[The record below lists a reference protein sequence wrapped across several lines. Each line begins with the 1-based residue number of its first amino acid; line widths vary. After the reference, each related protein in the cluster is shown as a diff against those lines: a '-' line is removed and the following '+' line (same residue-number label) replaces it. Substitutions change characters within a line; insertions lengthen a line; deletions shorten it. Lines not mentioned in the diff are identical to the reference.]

1 MDPGSQGVQGCPSPG
16 MAESDGNGGCG
27 TGEDHFL
34 VQKANVFIG
43 AENEIAAVTFFA
55 KTSTALTNR
64 SAFASPTEWQDAK
77 APCYLEFLGVVVAGP
92 RLIQFTYFLGPG
104 VKVHQS
110 QTLKGNPVAPRPTFT
125 ATHTM
130 VSTHWDTAPKFNM
143 ENLWSYGHDQVLKI
157 IVETPLNW
165 DRT

>member
-1 MDPGSQGVQGCPSPG
+1 MISENQPSIRKKNIP
-16 MAESDGNGGCG
+16 NP
-27 TGEDHFL
+27 TL
-34 VQKANVFIG
+34 FI
-43 AENEIAAVTFFA
+43 
-55 KTSTALTNR
+55 
-64 SAFASPTEWQDAK
+64 
-77 APCYLEFLGVVVAGP
+77 P